1 MKVIYVVQILHKIYQ
16 TNFSKIYQ
24 LITEKLKIAPIFQGY
39 EIKKNPKKE
48 DCVKKMAICKKL
60 C

>member
-39 EIKKNPKKE
+39 EIKKKSKKRRL
-48 DCVKKMAICKKL
+48 CKENGNL
-60 C
+60 